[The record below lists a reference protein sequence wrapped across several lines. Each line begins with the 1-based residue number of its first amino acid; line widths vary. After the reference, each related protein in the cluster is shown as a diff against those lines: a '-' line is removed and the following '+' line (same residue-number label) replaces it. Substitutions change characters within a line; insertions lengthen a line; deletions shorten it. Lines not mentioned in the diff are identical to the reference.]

1 MGSKGRSASCDQW
14 DQATIRDKNQKEQL
28 AVVWPQSVILYCTKS
43 TYLYGR
49 IIYDLGVVWE
59 EINNQDLTTHKGIV
73 GGR

>member
-28 AVVWPQSVILYCTKS
+28 AVVWPQNVTLYCTKS